1 MAAAACPGARATPSE
16 RGRAGRGGAP
26 CPLGGCGAGVR
37 GTRLRSAAS
46 EGGRVPPRCS
56 AAVTAR
62 RHRRS
67 AAVRGGAVRAAGA
80 SPSREKRA
88 ERGHEKRKW
97 VEAVLSCAF
106 LHERAAY
113 RLSARLPSCL
123 LSCLRCSPSP
133 QRLKL
138 FHFLH
143 LSARCPVL
151 PKELILRGEGTAS
164 VLAVYGRRELK
175 LCWEQDLTL
184 ISPLGAHSLLLSLV
198 LSSTRS

>member
-1 MAAAACPGARATPSE
+1 VSGAGPGGGERRARWGAAGRAFGARGSVLPLPKAAAFLRA
-16 RGRAGRGGAP
+16 AP
-26 CPLGGCGAGVR
+26 RLSPLGGIGAA
-37 GTRLRSAAS
+37 LR
-46 EGGRVPPRCS
+46 C
-56 AAVTAR
+56 
-62 RHRRS
+62 
-67 AAVRGGAVRAAGA
+67 GAVRCALRGLPALPGPAAA
-80 SPSREKRA
+80 SRSREKRA

-184 ISPLGAHSLLLSLV
+184 ISPLGARSLLLSLV